1 MMDSGVIEAIIT
13 ALGGIA
19 GALIGAWG
27 QRRTSGD
34 SGDVSRRQPNRTVLW
49 LLVGGIVGGVLTFV
63 GLMVVGPQVP
73 AYQGGDQALKV
84 PSLKGRMLEAAR
96 QRVGENLKI
105 ISSGEASR
113 QPEGVIVSQDP
124 NAGTEVRRGKQI
136 SVIVSTGPETPR
148 GPKPAPGYDLVE
160 DPTGSLTVEVPS
172 SWEVEMGE
180 VSEREA
186 PPSRTWSYYLEE
198 YLASSITTA
207 PSLEAWSGGQ
217 LTSGVYIVASRGR

>member
-1 MMDSGVIEAIIT
+1 
-13 ALGGIA
+13 
-19 GALIGAWG
+19 
-27 QRRTSGD
+27 
-34 SGDVSRRQPNRTVLW
+34 VLW

-73 AYQGGDQALKV
+73 AYQGGDRALKV

-136 SVIVSTGPETPR
+136 SVIVSTGPENTAR
-148 GPKPAPGYDLVE
+148 SEAGARLRLGGGPHWEPHG
-160 DPTGSLTVEVPS
+160 GSAIKLGGRN
-172 SWEVEMGE
+172 GE

-186 PPSRTWSYYLEE
+186 PPSRTWSYYLKE

-217 LTSGVYIVASRGR
+217 LTSGVYIVASGGR